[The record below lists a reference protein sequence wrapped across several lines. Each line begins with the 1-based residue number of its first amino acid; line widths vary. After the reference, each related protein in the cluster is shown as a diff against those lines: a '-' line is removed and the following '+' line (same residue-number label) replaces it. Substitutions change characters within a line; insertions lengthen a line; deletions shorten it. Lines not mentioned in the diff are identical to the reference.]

1 MVGESAKEDSLFFF
15 NIKKYWSKISAG
27 LVLLILSWLFT
38 FGVIN
43 FETFIK
49 AIAAL
54 STMILIIKNA

>member
-1 MVGESAKEDSLFFF
+1 MVSEMNLL
-15 NIKKYWSKISAG
+15 KKYWSKISAG
-27 LVLLILSWLFT
+27 FVLLILSWLFT

-49 AIAAL
+49 AVAAL